1 MIPDALDSERQDVGS
16 AIDDYS
22 AKRFQAAVKRG
33 LDRLGAG
40 FLLFVLSPLFCL
52 VALLVRLQD
61 GGPIL
66 HKRWVVGPK
75 GELAAYKFRTMRI
88 DADQVLAGDPELRRR
103 YERNFKLAHDP
114 RVTRVGGFLRKY
126 SLDELPQLWNVVQ
139 GEMSLVGPRMITKAE
154 LEKYGPYQEI
164 IVKIKPGI
172 TGYWQ
177 VNGRQRLSYGER
189 VQMDMN
195 YIRHWS
201 LLLDLYI
208 LCRTPLKVIRGEGAY

>member
-1 MIPDALDSERQDVGS
+1 
-16 AIDDYS
+16 
-22 AKRFQAAVKRG
+22 
-33 LDRLGAG
+33 
-40 FLLFVLSPLFCL
+40 
-52 VALLVRLQD
+52 
-61 GGPIL
+61 
-66 HKRWVVGPK
+66 
-75 GELAAYKFRTMRI
+75 MRI